1 MAKKTR
7 ITRIESLPL
16 AQSFSHAKRNLKITE
31 YKSPGILARILLEA
45 FIFEDGNITSEW
57 LLREKVCT
65 KGSFT
70 RLRDRLIKDQF
81 LHFREDTLRYF
92 PGIRLKPHL
101 DVIKE
106 SKNASLADIET
117 MDAKKA
123 DRSELRDLDNK
134 KADKADITELRED
147 IRDIRAQ
154 LHQLFQKLDECNQP
168 PPSEEKQEEARLIS
182 KQIRGLLTNNKVN

>member
-7 ITRIESLPL
+7 ISSGESKNLRSAL
-16 AQSFSHAKRNLKITE
+16 QAAK
-31 YKSPGILARILLEA
+31 YSSPSILGRVLLEA
-45 FIFEDGNITSEW
+45 FVFEDGNINSDW
-57 LLREKVCT
+57 LVREKVCT
-65 KGSFT
+65 KGAFT
-70 RLRDRLIKDQF
+70 KLRDQLIKEQWI
-81 LHFREDTLRYF
+81 HFREDSKRYF
-92 PGIRLKPHL
+92 PGLRLKPYL
-101 DVIKE
+101 EVIKD
-106 SKNASLADIET
+106 SKAASLADI
-117 MDAKKA
+117 DAKKA

-182 KQIRGLLTNNKVN
+182 KQIRGLLANNKVN